1 MAVAREAE
9 IEQNYQFFQGR
20 VGELIK
26 DHAGE
31 FAVLKNREIIKL
43 CDTVAEAIAVGYSQ
57 DESGLFSIQEV
68 TDEPLDLGFF
78 SHANPT
84 R

>member
-1 MAVAREAE
+1 MAAAREAE

-20 VGELIK
+20 VGDLMK
-26 DHAGE
+26 NHAGE
-31 FAVLKNREIIKL
+31 FAVLKNREIIRM
-43 CDTVAEAIAVGYSQ
+43 CGTVAEAIAVGYSK
-57 DESGLFSIQEV
+57 DEGGLFSIQEV

-78 SHANPT
+78 SHANST